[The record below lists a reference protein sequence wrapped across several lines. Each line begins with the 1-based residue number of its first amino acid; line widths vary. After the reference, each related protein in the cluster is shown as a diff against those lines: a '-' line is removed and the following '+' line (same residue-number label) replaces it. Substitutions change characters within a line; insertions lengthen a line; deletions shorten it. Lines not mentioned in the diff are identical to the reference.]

1 MSIRLLASI
10 AGYLTIGLV
19 LVAATIGAARYRRLP
34 QALRYVALLAAF
46 DVVMEFTVV
55 TLHRLL
61 HLPSNLFLFPLIAI
75 GEVGL
80 LALAYRAALGSA
92 TFGRVAPWVVAGFSG
107 YALWTSWVEFHRVHY
122 PIIIQITAD
131 LLQFTLAALYFWK
144 LLRELHVE
152 RPQRDPFFWVSVGL
166 VVFVLGDLLIM
177 LFSNYLLAHYSLGLQ
192 RLVLAVVRPCFL
204 IFLYGCYCLALW
216 MRPPKTNSLSS

>member
-1 MSIRLLASI
+1 MSIKLLMSI
-10 AGYLTIGLV
+10 AGNLAVGLV
-19 LVAATIGAARYRRLP
+19 LVAAAIGLARYRRLP
-34 QALRYVALLAAF
+34 QALRYLALLAAF
-46 DVVMEFTVV
+46 DVIMELTVMAMQ
-55 TLHRLL
+55 RIL
-61 HLPSNLFLFPLIAI
+61 HLVSNLFMFPLIAI

-92 TFGRVAPWVVAGFSG
+92 TFGRVVPWVAAGFSG
-107 YALWTSWVEFHRVHY
+107 YALWVSWVELHRVHY
-122 PIIIQITAD
+122 PIAVQITAD
-131 LLQFTLAALYFWK
+131 LLQFALAALYFWK

-192 RLVLAVVRPCFL
+192 RLILGVVRPGFL
-204 IFLYGCYCLALW
+204 IFLYGCYSLALW
-216 MRPPKTNSLSS
+216 MPPPKTNSLSS